1 MEDEYEKVEEEK
13 GEEEN
18 EVRGGKDERNEQDTK
33 IKEHEAKEVGVDR
46 DGDQMK
52 KEKRRRRGGGGRE
65 EVKRRRRRRRGG
77 REVVKRRMRMRRKR
91 RKGLQ
96 K

>member
-33 IKEHEAKEVGVDR
+33 MKEHEAKEVGVDR
-46 DGDQMK
+46 DRDQMK
-52 KEKRRRRGGGGRE
+52 KREEGEEEEKR
-65 EVKRRRRRRRGG
+65 
-77 REVVKRRMRMRRKR
+77 
-91 RKGLQ
+91 
-96 K
+96 